1 MEQTALPFVSRS
13 QPPPPSTLA
22 PPPLETAA
30 TGTRA
35 LQRFDLGRMRNAA
48 SAPAEASDEEASEAE
63 ADAAHD
69 NDEIAIT
76 VATMQMGVSA
86 RIKALP
92 IPSDV
97 IPGTAPWP
105 RFEMPAARG
114 AIVSARRFFPMPAP
128 APRAEEPFAIVRDA
142 AWALAAAASLAVA
155 SSFAS
160 ALVYLIA
167 FP

>member
-35 LQRFDLGRMRNAA
+35 LQRFDIGRMRAVTKPVAGEPSEATA
-48 SAPAEASDEEASEAE
+48 SEASEA
-63 ADAAHD
+63 
-69 NDEIAIT
+69 
-76 VATMQMGVSA
+76 
-86 RIKALP
+86 
-92 IPSDV
+92 PSPSQAPSPSHTFDV
-97 IPGTAPWP
+97 IVRTAPWP
-105 RFEMPAARG
+105 RFDMPATRG
-114 AIVSARRFFPMPAP
+114 ATRKMPRFWPMPAP
-128 APRAEEPFAIVRDA
+128 TPRAPQPFATVRDA

-155 SSFAS
+155 GSFAS

>member
-1 MEQTALPFVSRS
+1 MEQTALPLASRS

-35 LQRFDLGRMRNAA
+35 LQRFDIGRMRVVEK
-48 SAPAEASDEEASEAE
+48 APAEE
-63 ADAAHD
+63 
-69 NDEIAIT
+69 
-76 VATMQMGVSA
+76 
-86 RIKALP
+86 KPL
-92 IPSDV
+92 PSDG

-114 AIVSARRFFPMPAP
+114 AIVKTPRRWPMPAP
-128 APRAEEPFAIVRDA
+128 APTAPPPLAIVRDA
-142 AWALAAAASLAVA
+142 AWAFAATVSLAVA
-155 SSFAS
+155 GSVAS
-160 ALVYLIA
+160 ALVYAIV

>member
-1 MEQTALPFVSRS
+1 MEQTALPLASRS

-35 LQRFDLGRMRNAA
+35 LQRFDLGRLRAA
-48 SAPAEASDEEASEAE
+48 DKPAEPAPVEAVPMPSSD
-63 ADAAHD
+63 
-69 NDEIAIT
+69 
-76 VATMQMGVSA
+76 G
-86 RIKALP
+86 
-92 IPSDV
+92 

-114 AIVSARRFFPMPAP
+114 AIAKPRRVWPMPAP
-128 APRAEEPFAIVRDA
+128 VSKTSPPFAIVRDA
-142 AWALAAAASLAVA
+142 AWAFAAAVSLSVA
-155 SSFAS
+155 SSVVT
-160 ALVYLIA
+160 ALVYALA